1 MPRARQLPLWPT
13 ARAAEREVL
22 DGRAVLASNLKALRA
37 ERSLSQAVLAER
49 AGLTRSYLGAI
60 EHGRHNVPLDT
71 VCRLA
76 WALGREPR
84 DLLSPAA
91 NPPPPARPRR
101 RARS

>member
-13 ARAAEREVL
+13 ARAAQNEVL
-22 DGRAVLASNLKALRA
+22 DGRTVLAANLKALR
-37 ERSLSQAVLAER
+37 EQGNLSQALLAER
-49 AGLTRSYLGAI
+49 AGLTRGYVGAI

-84 DLLSPAA
+84 DLLNTGA
-91 NPPPPARPRR
+91 PPPPARPRS
-101 RARS
+101 RSRS

>member
-13 ARAAEREVL
+13 ARAADHEVL
-22 DGRAVLASNLKALRA
+22 DGRTVLAANLKALR
-37 ERSLSQAVLAER
+37 EQRSLSQAALAER
-49 AGLTRSYLGAI
+49 AGLNRSYLGAI

-84 DLLSPAA
+84 DLLSAIA
-91 NPPPPARPRR
+91 PPPSPPRSRR
-101 RARS
+101 RGRT